1 MEYILIKTKR
11 DSHYI
16 RKLEIWSSRRNLL
29 NNKPVDENC
38 QLKIKF
44 ENNKESFFS
53 SIGEILDLTDQENNP
68 SVLEHEA
75 RGTNIGENV

>member
-1 MEYILIKTKR
+1 MRIVNWKSNSKIT
-11 DSHYI
+11 
-16 RKLEIWSSRRNLL
+16 RNH
-29 NNKPVDENC
+29 
-38 QLKIKF
+38 
-44 ENNKESFFS
+44 FFS